1 MGRSTALHAFFLSP
15 RYHPTLHIYKR
26 ITDFTSETT
35 MPEQSTENH
44 ILYDAEFFMSYEVS
58 GIISNT
64 NNGIIYRAVSK
75 NDGRN
80 VVIKQINKKMLKYF
94 YQIHGQ
100 PCPAEFVY
108 HFTASAGEGGQYMVK
123 PIEWLEG
130 MFQSVSL
137 LHIENIACLV
147 RLYQAF
153 IALVLIYVVK
163 STRFPAIL
171 P

>member
-1 MGRSTALHAFFLSP
+1 
-15 RYHPTLHIYKR
+15 
-26 ITDFTSETT
+26 
-35 MPEQSTENH
+35 MPEQI

-64 NNGIIYRAVSK
+64 NNGIIYQAVAKS
-75 NDGRN
+75 DRRN

-108 HFTASAGEGGQYMVK
+108 HFTASAGEGSDYMVK

-130 MFQSVSL
+130 NVRSKVCFVQFIFSNVRKVQVWTWFEL
-137 LHIENIACLV
+137 TLIA
-147 RLYQAF
+147 Y
-153 IALVLIYVVK
+153 ALAIVK
-163 STRFPAIL
+163 KGSS
-171 P
+171 

>member
-1 MGRSTALHAFFLSP
+1 
-15 RYHPTLHIYKR
+15 
-26 ITDFTSETT
+26 

-44 ILYDAEFFMSYEVS
+44 ILYDADFFMSYEVS

-108 HFTASAGEGGQYMVK
+108 HFTASAGEGGRYMVK

-130 MFQSVSL
+130 TFLYISVL
-137 LHIENIACLV
+137 FDIKA
-147 RLYQAF
+147 
-153 IALVLIYVVK
+153 
-163 STRFPAIL
+163 
-171 P
+171 

>member
-1 MGRSTALHAFFLSP
+1 
-15 RYHPTLHIYKR
+15 
-26 ITDFTSETT
+26 
-35 MPEQSTENH
+35 MPEQI

-64 NNGIIYRAVSK
+64 NNGIIYQAVAKS
-75 NDGRN
+75 DRRN

-108 HFTASAGEGGQYMVK
+108 HFTASAGDGGNSIVK

-130 MFQSVSL
+130 NVRSKKKSV
-137 LHIENIACLV
+137 C
-147 RLYQAF
+147 F
-153 IALVLIYVVK
+153 IQFTFFSSEKFKFELDLNSAP
-163 STRFPAIL
+163 R
-171 P
+171 

>member
-1 MGRSTALHAFFLSP
+1 
-15 RYHPTLHIYKR
+15 
-26 ITDFTSETT
+26 
-35 MPEQSTENH
+35 MPEQI

-64 NNGIIYRAVSK
+64 NNGIIYQAVAKS
-75 NDGRN
+75 DRRN

-108 HFTASAGEGGQYMVK
+108 HFTASAGDGGNSIVK

-130 MFQSVSL
+130 NVRSKQSVCVLFSSL
-137 LHIENIACLV
+137 FSSGKV
-147 RLYQAF
+147 Q
-153 IALVLIYVVK
+153 V
-163 STRFPAIL
+163 
-171 P
+171 